1 MGDYLGRVLL
11 FSGRIVGR
19 WGHLLCDEAA
29 EREGVN
35 NIEIVAWLYAV
46 AHNWILDV
54 C

>member
-1 MGDYLGRVLL
+1 MGDYRGRVLL
-11 FSGRIVGR
+11 LSGHVGD
-19 WGHLLCDEAA
+19 WGWHLLCDETA

-35 NIEIVAWLYAV
+35 SIEIVAWLYAV